1 MQLTHKKTA
10 KSQTPNKIK
19 ALIKTHWL
27 QLSIWILTSILLV
40 ITIILLVIW
49 QGSVFATSSPNTLSS
64 QALMQQNTIAAFAF
78 SFVICL
84 TSAIFTTVILAYRKK
99 QHQGGKK

>member
-1 MQLTHKKTA
+1 
-10 KSQTPNKIK
+10 
-19 ALIKTHWL
+19 
-27 QLSIWILTSILLV
+27 
-40 ITIILLVIW
+40 
-49 QGSVFATSSPNTLSS
+49 
-64 QALMQQNTIAAFAF
+64 MQQNTIATFAF